1 MKKFIIYTLSLLLPC
16 LASAQA
22 QINTKKVK
30 ISDFTDKTT
39 KVVLTGKMY
48 HDAQLEKAIKERW
61 HISATEFCTMDEYNN
76 LVSDDN
82 YYFLLTVSGQFA
94 KEKEPGLTFLTLVKG
109 GVDNS
114 KNINNMLEVVSF
126 PFASTQNP
134 SGREYVFLPA
144 ILDMIQNHVTNSI
157 EKDVNGY
164 IGLPNYSLNITK
176 SGNMNLVFSVDDLS
190 SEVTQELQ
198 RVYFDGKVL
207 VVEESDADDYMAP
220 ETTNTLVSYVVTPA
234 DAKPGSYCYKMLF
247 DPQSSTLYYFR
258 KHKIS
263 NKFGPGFLAEDIK
276 RICTPR
282 KK

>member
-176 SGNMNLVFSVDDLS
+176 SGNMTLVFSVDDLS
-190 SEVTQELQ
+190 SEVTQELP
-198 RVYFDGKVL
+198 RVYFNEKVL